1 MAESSQLHEIDPD
14 GDLVLI
20 YECINE
26 SFPDWVEHSESNTFD
41 ETAASAEK
49 KRKYSEAFGGN
60 PTAVESVDTGAISQP
75 PPERHTIQP
84 ATTNTPARKHQ
95 EEAISD
101 QCRQHKDLVRMRV
114 SSKHLKLA
122 SDYLQYKGPKEEI
135 VIFGWPDSDAMLTL
149 MNIIHGRHRSVPRQ
163 ISLVKLARIAY
174 LVDEYGCNEVVDVFA
189 ERWISSLM
197 HTLPLEYGRSLVL
210 WLYISGIFSR
220 EDIFKPMTR
229 IAIMSSKNP
238 IEGMDSNPM
247 PPQLIDAI
255 EQRRQDA
262 LDQIITRIHGL
273 TTYFGGVR
281 TKCSFECSSMLLG
294 ALTKQLETNGLLNPT
309 PTKPF
314 LGHSVTRIAT
324 VARNFTDPQWS
335 SIAPSMFSSL
345 AGPHSCK
352 LGAFVN
358 AAIKSVEDGIEGL
371 ELAVWKRY

>member
-1 MAESSQLHEIDPD
+1 MAESSQLQEIDPD
-14 GDLVLI
+14 GDVVLI
-20 YECINE
+20 YYCIHE
-26 SFPDWVEHSESNTFD
+26 SFQCWAEHPESNTFND
-41 ETAASAEK
+41 AAASTEK
-49 KRKYSEAFGGN
+49 KRKYSVAFGGN
-60 PTAVESVDTGAISQP
+60 TTVVDSVDSGVTSQS
-75 PPERHTIQP
+75 PPERHTNQL
-84 ATTNTPARKHQ
+84 AATNTPAREHQ
-95 EEAISD
+95 EEVTSD
-101 QCRQHKDLVRMRV
+101 ECHQQQDPVRLRV

-122 SDYLQYKGPKEEI
+122 SVYFHARDPKEFQEANY
-135 VIFGWPDSDAMLTL
+135 PDSDAMLTL

-163 ISLVKLARIAY
+163 LSLVKLARIAY
-174 LVDEYGCNEVVDVFA
+174 LVESYHCNEVVDVFA

-197 HTLPLEYGRSLVL
+197 HTLPMKYDRSLVL
-210 WLYISGIFSR
+210 WLYISHIFSR
-220 EDIFKPMTR
+220 EDIFKSMTR
-229 IAIMSSKNP
+229 IAIMSSTRP
-238 IEGMDSNPM
+238 IVDMDLRIPL
-247 PPQLIDAI
+247 QVIDII

-262 LDQIITRIHGL
+262 LDQIITHLHGL

-294 ALTKQLETNGLLNPT
+294 ALTKQLETTGLLNPT

-314 LGHSVTRIAT
+314 MGHSVTGIAT

-371 ELAVWKRY
+371 DLAAWKW

>member
-26 SFPDWVEHSESNTFD
+26 SFPDWVEHPESNTFD

-60 PTAVESVDTGAISQP
+60 PTAVESVDSGAISQP
-75 PPERHTIQP
+75 SPERHTKQP
-84 ATTNTPARKHQ
+84 AVTNTPPRKHQ
-95 EEAISD
+95 EEATSD
-101 QCRQHKDLVRMRV
+101 QCHQHKDLVRMRV

-122 SDYLQYKGPKEEI
+122 SDYFQYKDPKEEI
-135 VIFGWPDSDAMLTL
+135 VLFNCTDSDAMLTP
-149 MNIIHGRHRSVPRQ
+149 MNVIDGRHRSVPRQ

-174 LVDEYGCNEVVDVFA
+174 LVDDYGCNEVVDVFA

-238 IEGMDSNPM
+238 IEGMSSDPM
-247 PPQLIDAI
+247 PPQL
-255 EQRRQDA
+255 
-262 LDQIITRIHGL
+262 
-273 TTYFGGVR
+273 V
-281 TKCSFECSSMLLG
+281 S

-314 LGHSVTRIAT
+314 LGHSVTGIAT

-358 AAIKSVEDGIEGL
+358 AAIKSVEDGIECL